1 MAGIYDSN
9 MKQLVGAYIQ
19 DFITWLLAGA
29 VVTGELSGHLNRAIE
44 VDILYEVTLDG
55 QQLIFHLEF
64 QRHRDVDMAKRVLEY
79 NVLASCKFDCT
90 VISFVIYLKRDGNVI
105 ESPLIRRL
113 PSGEEVLH
121 FNFITIKLWEIST
134 DELRQTG
141 LVGLLP
147 LLPLT
152 REGATHEVVEEVVT
166 KLLDLEDQSRQTNLL
181 SITFTL
187 ASLAFDAHEDK
198 NWLIRRFKMLEDIL
212 QETEIYQYI
221 KEQGLAEGITQGIA
235 QGIELEQQRELQNK
249 REMFLR
255 FVQARFPKAV
265 RFATKQ
271 VAVVTDGQI
280 LDDLIYKVG
289 LAQLTEDELRKILL
303 HLDIDDEENS

>member
-1 MAGIYDSN
+1 
-9 MKQLVGAYIQ
+9 
-19 DFITWLLAGA
+19 
-29 VVTGELSGHLNRAIE
+29 
-44 VDILYEVTLDG
+44 
-55 QQLIFHLEF
+55 
-64 QRHRDVDMAKRVLEY
+64 MAKRVLEY
-79 NVLASCKFDCT
+79 NVLASCKFDYT

-105 ESPLIRRL
+105 ESPLIRKL
-113 PSGEEVLH
+113 PNGKEILH
-121 FNFITIKLWEIST
+121 FNFITIKLWDIST

-166 KLLDLEDQSRQTNLL
+166 RLLDLEDQSRQTNLL

-187 ASLAFDAHEDK
+187 ASLAFDVQEDK
-198 NWLIRRFKMLEDIL
+198 NWLIRRFRMLEDIL

-221 KEQGLAEGITQGIA
+221 KQQGVAEGIT

-271 VAVVTDGQI
+271 VAIVTDEQI

>member
-29 VVTGELSGHLNRAIE
+29 VVTRELSGHLNRAIE
-44 VDILYEVTLDG
+44 VDILYEVMLDG

-64 QRHRDVDMAKRVLEY
+64 QRYRDVDMAKRVLEY
-79 NVLASCKFDCT
+79 NVYTSCKFDCT
-90 VISFVIYLKRDGNVI
+90 VVSFVIYLKKDGNVI
-105 ESPLIRRL
+105 ESPLVRKL
-113 PSGEEVLH
+113 PNGEEILH

-134 DELRQTG
+134 DDLKRKG

-152 REGATHEVVEEVVT
+152 REGASQELVEEVVN
-166 KLLDLEDQSRQTNLL
+166 KLLSLKDKSTQANLL

-187 ASLAFDAHEDK
+187 ASLAFNKPEDK
-198 NWLIRRFKMLEDIL
+198 DWLRRRFRMFQDIL
-212 QETEIYQYI
+212 RDTDIYKI
-221 KEQGLAEGITQGIA
+221 IMEEGHEKGLVEGIQL
-235 QGIELEQQRELQNK
+235 QQQRDLQHQ

-255 FVQARFPKAV
+255 FVQARFPKLV
-265 RFATKQ
+265 HFANKQ
-271 VAVVTDGQI
+271 VAIITDGQI
-280 LDDLIYKVG
+280 LDDLIYKIG
-289 LAQLTEDELRKILL
+289 LTQLTEDELRKILL
-303 HLDIDDEENS
+303 DLDVDNEDNG

>member
-1 MAGIYDSN
+1 
-9 MKQLVGAYIQ
+9 
-19 DFITWLLAGA
+19 
-29 VVTGELSGHLNRAIE
+29 
-44 VDILYEVTLDG
+44 
-55 QQLIFHLEF
+55 
-64 QRHRDVDMAKRVLEY
+64 MAKRILEY
-79 NVLASCKFDCT
+79 NVYASCKFDCT
-90 VISFVIYLKRDGNVI
+90 VVSFVLYLKKDGNVI
-105 ESPLIRRL
+105 ESPLVRTL
-113 PSGEEVLH
+113 PNGKEVLH
-121 FNFITIKLWEIST
+121 FSFITIKLWEIST
-134 DELRQTG
+134 EELRQTG

-152 REGATHEVVEEVVT
+152 REGATQEVVEEVVT
-166 KLLDLEDQSRQTNLL
+166 RLLDLEDKPAQVNLL
-181 SITFTL
+181 SVTFTL
-187 ASLAFDAHEDK
+187 ASLAFSAQEDK
-198 NWLIRRFKMLEDIL
+198 DWLIRRFKMLEDIL

-271 VAVVTDGQI
+271 VAIVTDGQI
-280 LDDLIYKVG
+280 LDDLIYKVS

-303 HLDIDDEENS
+303 YLDIDEEDNS